1 MESNF
6 KILLNFF
13 EKNSKKL
20 NEILSIEYSTVEE
33 RQEILNKIEIHQDR
47 TNRIVN
53 KILKNFLSRDR
64 KEKLNKLK
72 KL

>member
-1 MESNF
+1 MESNL

-33 RQEILNKIEIHQDR
+33 RQEILNKIKIHQDR
-47 TNRIVN
+47 TNKNVN

-64 KEKLNKLK
+64 KEKLDKLK